1 MSDKHLIVEGLSIE
15 FGGQT
20 VVQNLSFTLAPGKT
34 LALVGESGS
43 GKSVTARSLI
53 GLAGAGARVTAR
65 TLSYSG
71 QDLLG
76 LSERGWRGLRGK
88 GIGFVLQDA
97 LVSLDP
103 LRPVGKEILE
113 VLKTHGWGDRRRRA
127 QRVIELLDTVG
138 VPDPELRARQRPDQL
153 SGGLRQ
159 RALIASALAL
169 DPGLVI
175 ADEPTTALDA
185 TVQAQILQVLQAI
198 KARGDSL
205 LIISH
210 DLAVVA
216 QLADEVLVLRH
227 GVAVEQGPMQQV
239 LRNPRHAYTRA
250 LLDAVPAEH
259 ARGTRLSPQQGTP
272 VVQARPSVA
281 GAVLLKATALGKRYI
296 GPDQQPRQVVDG
308 VSFEL
313 RAGRTLGIVG
323 ESGSGKT
330 TVARIVLGL
339 LEPDAGKVEFLGQDW
354 AGAGRQHVDE
364 QQRRV
369 RRRDISVIYQ
379 DPLSSFDPRWSV
391 GQILA
396 DALDVAGVTAPQQ
409 TARIQ
414 QLLEQVRLPTEL
426 ATRRPLQLSG
436 GQRQR
441 VAIARAIASNPK
453 VIICDEPVSALD
465 VSVQAQVLDLLADL
479 QASLGLAYLFISHD
493 LGVIR
498 HVSDEVLVTTAR
510 WWKAP
515 RWKPCLNTRNTT
527 TPAACWGRCR
537 GCRVP
542 KRPWSCRRWK
552 RKTAPGCLTNRNSGK
567 SPFKRSPARNCH
579 EQIICCH

>member
-15 FGGQT
+15 FDGQA
-20 VVQNLSFTLAPGKT
+20 VVRDVSFTLAPGKT

-53 GLAGAGARVTAR
+53 GLGGAGARVTAR
-65 TLSYSG
+65 TLSYGG

-113 VLKTHGWGDRRRRA
+113 VLTTHQWGDRRSRA
-127 QRVIELLDTVG
+127 ERVIELLGKVG
-138 VPDPELRARQRPDQL
+138 VPEPELRARQRPDQL

-169 DPGLVI
+169 SPGLVI

-185 TVQAQILQVLQAI
+185 TVQAQILQVLQEI

-227 GVAVEQGPMQQV
+227 GVVVEQGPMQQV
-239 LRNPRHAYTRA
+239 LRNPNHPYTQA

-259 ARGTRLSPQQGTP
+259 ARGTRLSSHSSEP
-272 VVQARPSVA
+272 
-281 GAVLLKATALGKRYI
+281 VLLKASGLGKRYI
-296 GPDQQPRQVVDG
+296 GPDQQARQVVDD

-339 LEPDAGKVEFLGQDW
+339 LEPDAGQVQFLDRPW
-354 AGAGRQHVDE
+354 AGAGAERVAEKD
-364 QQRRV
+364 RRV
-369 RRRDISVIYQ
+369 HRRDISVIYQ
-379 DPLSSFDPRWSV
+379 DPLSSFDPRWSI

-396 DALDVAGVTAPQQ
+396 DALDVAGVTASQQ
-409 TARIQ
+409 PARIS
-414 QLLEQVRLPTEL
+414 QLLEQVRLPAEL
-426 ATRRPLQLSG
+426 AARRPLQLSG

-498 HVSDEVLVTTAR
+498 HVSDEVLVMRHGTVVESAPVEALFENPQHPYTQRLLGAVPRLPGADSELVVPPLEAESTAWR
-510 WWKAP
+510 IDESQLWKIA
-515 RWKPCLNTRNTT
+515 
-527 TPAACWGRCR
+527 
-537 GCRVP
+537 
-542 KRPWSCRRWK
+542 
-552 RKTAPGCLTNRNSGK
+552 
-567 SPFKRSPARNCH
+567 
-579 EQIICCH
+579 I

>member
-20 VVQNLSFTLAPGKT
+20 VVRDVSFTLAPGKT

-65 TLSYSG
+65 TLSYGG

-113 VLKTHGWGDRRRRA
+113 VLTTHQWGDRRSRA
-127 QRVIELLDTVG
+127 ERVIELLDKVG
-138 VPDPELRARQRPDQL
+138 VPEPELRARQRPDQL

-169 DPGLVI
+169 SPGLVI

-185 TVQAQILQVLQAI
+185 TVQAQILQVLQEI

-227 GVAVEQGPMQQV
+227 GVVVEQGPMQQV
-239 LRNPRHAYTRA
+239 LRTPSHPYTQA

-259 ARGTRLSPQQGTP
+259 ARGTRLSSHNSGQL
-272 VVQARPSVA
+272 VQPRP
-281 GAVLLKATALGKRYI
+281 GADSPVLLKASGLGKRYI
-296 GPDQQPRQVVDG
+296 GPDQQSRQVVDD

-339 LEPDAGKVEFLGQDW
+339 LEPDAGQVQFLGHAW
-354 AGAGRQHVDE
+354 AGAGADRVAEKD
-364 QQRRV
+364 RRV
-369 RRRDISVIYQ
+369 HRRDISVIYQ
-379 DPLSSFDPRWSV
+379 DPLSSFDPRWSI
-391 GQILA
+391 GQILV
-396 DALDVAGVTAPQQ
+396 DALDVAGVAASQQ
-409 TARIQ
+409 PARIRE
-414 QLLEQVRLPTEL
+414 LLEQVRLPAEL
-426 ATRRPLQLSG
+426 ASRRPLQLSG

-498 HVSDEVLVTTAR
+498 HVSDEVLVMRRGQVVESAPVEELFEHPKHAYTQRLLGAVPRLPGADSELVVPPLEAESTALR
-510 WWKAP
+510 FDESQLWKIA
-515 RWKPCLNTRNTT
+515 
-527 TPAACWGRCR
+527 
-537 GCRVP
+537 
-542 KRPWSCRRWK
+542 
-552 RKTAPGCLTNRNSGK
+552 
-567 SPFKRSPARNCH
+567 
-579 EQIICCH
+579 I

>member
-20 VVQNLSFTLAPGKT
+20 VVRDVSFTLAPGKT

-65 TLSYSG
+65 TLSYGG

-113 VLKTHGWGDRRRRA
+113 VLTTHQWGDRRSRA
-127 QRVIELLDTVG
+127 ERVIELLDKVG
-138 VPDPELRARQRPDQL
+138 VPEPELRARQRPDQL

-169 DPGLVI
+169 SPGLVI

-185 TVQAQILQVLQAI
+185 TVQAQILQVLQEI

-227 GVAVEQGPMQQV
+227 GVVVEQGPMQQV
-239 LRNPRHAYTRA
+239 LRTPSHPYTQA

-259 ARGTRLSPQQGTP
+259 ARGTRLSSHNSGQL
-272 VVQARPSVA
+272 VQPRP
-281 GAVLLKATALGKRYI
+281 GADSPVLLKASGLGKRYF
-296 GPDQQPRQVVDG
+296 GPDQQARQVVDD

-339 LEPDAGKVEFLGQDW
+339 LEPDAGQVQFLGHAW
-354 AGAGRQHVDE
+354 AGAGADRVAEKD
-364 QQRRV
+364 RRV
-369 RRRDISVIYQ
+369 HRRDISVIYQ
-379 DPLSSFDPRWSV
+379 DPLSSFDPRWSI

-396 DALDVAGVTAPQQ
+396 DALDVAGVAASQQ
-409 TARIQ
+409 PARIRE
-414 QLLEQVRLPTEL
+414 LLEQVRLPAEL

-498 HVSDEVLVTTAR
+498 HVSDEVLVMRRGQVVESAPVEDLFEHPKHAYTQRLLGAVPRLPGADSELVVPPLEAESTALR
-510 WWKAP
+510 FDESQLWKIA
-515 RWKPCLNTRNTT
+515 
-527 TPAACWGRCR
+527 
-537 GCRVP
+537 
-542 KRPWSCRRWK
+542 
-552 RKTAPGCLTNRNSGK
+552 
-567 SPFKRSPARNCH
+567 
-579 EQIICCH
+579 I

>member
-15 FGGQT
+15 FDGQT
-20 VVQNLSFTLAPGKT
+20 VVHNLSFTLAPGKT

-53 GLAGAGARVTAR
+53 GLAGAGARVSAR
-65 TLSYSG
+65 TLSYGG

-76 LSERGWRGLRGK
+76 LSERGWRRLRGK

-103 LRPVGKEILE
+103 LRAVGKEILE
-113 VLKTHGWGDRRRRA
+113 VLKAHNWGDRRSRGE
-127 QRVIELLDTVG
+127 RVIELLDKVG
-138 VPDPELRARQRPDQL
+138 VPEPRLRARQRPDQL

-169 DPGLVI
+169 SPGLVI

-185 TVQAQILQVLQAI
+185 TVQAQILEVLQEI

-227 GVAVEQGPMQQV
+227 GVTVEQGPTEQV
-239 LRNPRHAYTRA
+239 LRNPRHPYTRA

-259 ARGTRLSPQQGTP
+259 ARGTRLSPGQPAVNGLP
-272 VVQARPSVA
+272 RS
-281 GAVLLKATALGKRYI
+281 GADSPLLLRASGLGKRYI
-296 GPDQQPRQVVDG
+296 GPDHQSRQVVDD

-330 TVARIVLGL
+330 TVARMVLGL
-339 LEPDAGKVEFLGQDW
+339 LEPDAGGVEFLGQPW
-354 AGAGRQHVDE
+354 TAAGSERVTE
-364 QQRRV
+364 KQRRLH
-369 RRRDISVIYQ
+369 RRDISVIYQ

-396 DALDVAGVTAPQQ
+396 DALDVAGFQAGQHA
-409 TARIQ
+409 ARIS
-414 QLLEQVRLPTEL
+414 QLLEQVRLPAEL
-426 ATRRPLQLSG
+426 ATRPPLQLSG

-465 VSVQAQVLDLLADL
+465 VSVQAQVLDLLAHL

-498 HVSDEVLVTTAR
+498 HVSDQVLVMRHGKVVESAPVEDLFDNPQHEYTRRLLGAVPRLPGAQVQLVVPPLEAENTA
-510 WWKAP
+510 WLFDESQLWKIA
-515 RWKPCLNTRNTT
+515 
-527 TPAACWGRCR
+527 
-537 GCRVP
+537 
-542 KRPWSCRRWK
+542 
-552 RKTAPGCLTNRNSGK
+552 
-567 SPFKRSPARNCH
+567 
-579 EQIICCH
+579 I

>member
-15 FGGQT
+15 FDGQT
-20 VVQNLSFTLAPGKT
+20 VVHNLSFTLAPGKT

-53 GLAGAGARVTAR
+53 GLAGAGARVSAR
-65 TLSYSG
+65 TLSYGG

-76 LSERGWRGLRGK
+76 LSERGWRRLRGK

-103 LRPVGKEILE
+103 LRAVGKEILE
-113 VLKTHGWGDRRRRA
+113 VLKAHNWGDRRSRGE
-127 QRVIELLDTVG
+127 RVIELLDKVG
-138 VPDPELRARQRPDQL
+138 VPEPRLRARQRPDQL

-169 DPGLVI
+169 SPGLVI

-185 TVQAQILQVLQAI
+185 TVQAQILEVLQEI

-227 GVAVEQGPMQQV
+227 GVTVEQGPTEQV
-239 LRNPRHAYTRA
+239 LRNPYHPYTRA

-259 ARGTRLSPQQGTP
+259 ARGTRLSPGQPAVNGLP
-272 VVQARPSVA
+272 RS
-281 GAVLLKATALGKRYI
+281 GADSPLLLRASGLGKRYI
-296 GPDQQPRQVVDG
+296 GPDHQSRQVVDD

-330 TVARIVLGL
+330 TVARMVLGL
-339 LEPDAGKVEFLGQDW
+339 LEPDAGRVEFLGQPW
-354 AGAGRQHVDE
+354 TAAGSERVTE
-364 QQRRV
+364 KQRRLH
-369 RRRDISVIYQ
+369 RRDISVIYQ

-396 DALDVAGVTAPQQ
+396 DALDVAGFQAGQHA
-409 TARIQ
+409 ARIS
-414 QLLEQVRLPTEL
+414 QLLEHVRLPAEL

-498 HVSDEVLVTTAR
+498 HVSDQVLVMRHGKVVESAPVEDLFDNPQHEYTRRLLGAVPRLPGAQVQLVVPPLEAENTA
-510 WWKAP
+510 WLFDESQLWKIA
-515 RWKPCLNTRNTT
+515 
-527 TPAACWGRCR
+527 
-537 GCRVP
+537 
-542 KRPWSCRRWK
+542 
-552 RKTAPGCLTNRNSGK
+552 
-567 SPFKRSPARNCH
+567 
-579 EQIICCH
+579 I

>member
-1 MSDKHLIVEGLSIE
+1 MSDKRLIVEDLTIE
-15 FGGQT
+15 FDGQS
-20 VVQNLSFTLAPGKT
+20 VVRNLSFVLDPGKT

-53 GLAGAGARVTAR
+53 GLAGAGAQVTAR
-65 TLSYSG
+65 TLSYDG
-71 QDLLG
+71 HDLLS
-76 LSERGWRGLRGK
+76 LSERGWRELRGK

-113 VLKTHGWGDRRRRA
+113 VLETHRWGDRRRRA
-127 QRVIELLDTVG
+127 ERVIELLEKVG
-138 VPDPELRARQRPDQL
+138 VPEPQLRARQRPDQL

-169 DPGLVI
+169 TPGLVI

-185 TVQAQILQVLQAI
+185 TVQAQILDVLQDI

-227 GVAVEQGPMQQV
+227 GEVVEQGPMEQV
-239 LRNPRHAYTRA
+239 LRDPRHAYTRA

-259 ARGTRLSPQQGTP
+259 VRGTRLSPERNT
-272 VVQARPSVA
+272 
-281 GAVLLKATALGKRYI
+281 GAVQPRPGVDSPVLLRASRLGKRYV
-296 GPDQQPRQVVDG
+296 GPDQQSRQVVDD

-339 LEPDAGKVEFLGQDW
+339 LEPDAGQVTFLDW
-354 AGAGRQHVDE
+354 AWAGVGSGRVE
-364 QQRRV
+364 EKARRV
-369 RRRDISVIYQ
+369 YRRDISVIYQ

-391 GQILA
+391 GQVLA
-396 DALDVAGVTAPQQ
+396 DALDVAGIAAEQQ
-409 TARIQ
+409 PARIA
-414 QLLEQVRLPTEL
+414 QLLHQVRLPAEL

-479 QASLGLAYLFISHD
+479 QAELGLAYLFISHD

-498 HVSDEVLVTTAR
+498 HVSDEVLVMRHGKVVESAAVETLFQNPQHEYTRRLLGAVPR
-510 WWKAP
+510 LPGAGATLVVPPIEPESAVLLFDETRLWKIA
-515 RWKPCLNTRNTT
+515 
-527 TPAACWGRCR
+527 
-537 GCRVP
+537 
-542 KRPWSCRRWK
+542 
-552 RKTAPGCLTNRNSGK
+552 
-567 SPFKRSPARNCH
+567 
-579 EQIICCH
+579 I

>member
-20 VVQNLSFTLAPGKT
+20 VVRDVSFTLAPGKT

-65 TLSYSG
+65 TLSYGG

-103 LRPVGKEILE
+103 LRSVGKEILE
-113 VLKTHGWGDRRRRA
+113 VLTTHQWGDRRSRA
-127 QRVIELLDTVG
+127 ERVIELLDKVG
-138 VPDPELRARQRPDQL
+138 VPEPELRARQRPDQL

-169 DPGLVI
+169 SPGLVI

-185 TVQAQILQVLQAI
+185 TVQAQILQVLQEI

-227 GVAVEQGPMQQV
+227 GVVVEQGPMQQV
-239 LRNPRHAYTRA
+239 LRTPSHPYTQA

-259 ARGTRLSPQQGTP
+259 ARGTRLSSHNSGQL
-272 VVQARPSVA
+272 VQPRP
-281 GAVLLKATALGKRYI
+281 GADSPVLLKASGLGKRYI
-296 GPDQQPRQVVDG
+296 GPDQQSRQVVDD

-339 LEPDAGKVEFLGQDW
+339 LEPDAGQVQFLGHAW
-354 AGAGRQHVDE
+354 AGAGADRVAEKD
-364 QQRRV
+364 RRV
-369 RRRDISVIYQ
+369 HRRDISVIYQ
-379 DPLSSFDPRWSV
+379 DPLSSFDPRWSI
-391 GQILA
+391 GQILV
-396 DALDVAGVTAPQQ
+396 DALDVAGVAASQQ
-409 TARIQ
+409 PARIRE
-414 QLLEQVRLPTEL
+414 LLEQVRLPAEL
-426 ATRRPLQLSG
+426 ASRRPLQLSG

-498 HVSDEVLVTTAR
+498 HVSDEVLVMRRGQVVESAPVEELFEHPKHAYTQRLLGAVPRLPGADSELVVPPLEAESTALR
-510 WWKAP
+510 FDESQLWKIA
-515 RWKPCLNTRNTT
+515 
-527 TPAACWGRCR
+527 
-537 GCRVP
+537 
-542 KRPWSCRRWK
+542 
-552 RKTAPGCLTNRNSGK
+552 
-567 SPFKRSPARNCH
+567 
-579 EQIICCH
+579 I

>member
-1 MSDKHLIVEGLSIE
+1 MSEQKRLIVEGLSIE
-15 FGGQT
+15 FAGQS
-20 VVQNLSFTLAPGKT
+20 VVRNLSFILEPGKT

-53 GLAGAGARVTAR
+53 GLAGEGARVTAR
-65 TLSYSG
+65 RLSYAG
-71 QDLLG
+71 RDLLS
-76 LSERGWRGLRGK
+76 LSERSWRELRGK
-88 GIGFVLQDA
+88 DIGFVLQDA

-113 VLKTHGWGDRRRRA
+113 VLETHRWGDRKSRA
-127 QRVIELLDTVG
+127 ERVIELLETVG
-138 VPDPELRARQRPDQL
+138 VPEPRMRARQRPDQL

-159 RALIASALAL
+159 RALIASALAMN
-169 DPGLVI
+169 PGLVI

-185 TVQAQILQVLQAI
+185 TVQAQILEVLQQI

-227 GVAVEQGPMQQV
+227 GEVVEQGPMEQV
-239 LRNPRHAYTRA
+239 LRNPRHPYTRS

-259 ARGTRLSPQQGTP
+259 ARGTRLSPEQGTAP
-272 VVQARPSVA
+272 VQSRP
-281 GAVLLKATALGKRYI
+281 GADAPVLLSAKGLGKRYV

-330 TVARIVLGL
+330 TVARIALGL
-339 LEPDAGKVEFLGQDW
+339 LEPDAGEVQFLRLPWTAAGGARVE
-354 AGAGRQHVDE
+354 E
-364 QQRRV
+364 KSRRLH
-369 RRRDISVIYQ
+369 RRDISVIYQ

-396 DALDVAGVTAPQQ
+396 DALDVAGIAFEQQ
-409 TARIQ
+409 RPRIA
-414 QLLEQVRLPTEL
+414 QLLHQVRLPPEL
-426 ATRRPLQLSG
+426 STRRPLQLSG

-498 HVSDEVLVTTAR
+498 HVSDEVLVMRHGKVVESATVESLFENPQHEYTRRLLGAVPR
-510 WWKAP
+510 LPGAGSKLVVPPVEPESAVLLFDESRLWKIA
-515 RWKPCLNTRNTT
+515 
-527 TPAACWGRCR
+527 
-537 GCRVP
+537 
-542 KRPWSCRRWK
+542 
-552 RKTAPGCLTNRNSGK
+552 
-567 SPFKRSPARNCH
+567 
-579 EQIICCH
+579 I

>member
-1 MSDKHLIVEGLSIE
+1 MSEQKRLVVEGLSIE
-15 FGGQT
+15 FAGQS
-20 VVQNLSFTLAPGKT
+20 VVRNLSFTLEPGKT

-53 GLAGAGARVTAR
+53 GLAGEGAQVTAR
-65 TLSYSG
+65 QLNYAG
-71 QDLLG
+71 RDLLN
-76 LSERGWRGLRGK
+76 LSERGWRDLRGK
-88 GIGFVLQDA
+88 DIGFVLQDA

-113 VLKTHGWGDRRRRA
+113 VLETHRWGDRNSRGE
-127 QRVIELLDTVG
+127 RVIELLETVG
-138 VPDPELRARQRPDQL
+138 VPEPRLRARQRPDQL

-169 DPGLVI
+169 NPGLVI

-185 TVQAQILQVLQAI
+185 TVQAQILDVLQQI

-227 GVAVEQGPMQQV
+227 GEVVEQGPMEQV
-239 LRNPRHAYTRA
+239 LRNPRHAYTRS

-259 ARGTRLSPQQGTP
+259 ARGTRLSPEH
-272 VVQARPSVA
+272 
-281 GAVLLKATALGKRYI
+281 GAVPVQQRSGIDSPVLLTANGLGKRYV
-296 GPDQQPRQVVDG
+296 GPDQQIRQVVDG

-330 TVARIVLGL
+330 TVARIALGL
-339 LEPDAGKVEFLGQDW
+339 LEPDAGEVQFLHVPW
-354 AGAGRQHVDE
+354 TGAGSGRVE
-364 QQRRV
+364 EKSRRLH
-369 RRRDISVIYQ
+369 RRDISVIYQ

-396 DALDVAGVTAPQQ
+396 DALDVAGIPFEQQ
-409 TARIQ
+409 RPRIA
-414 QLLEQVRLPTEL
+414 QLLHQVRLPVEL
-426 ATRRPLQLSG
+426 STRRPLQLSG

-498 HVSDEVLVTTAR
+498 HVSDEVLVMRHGKVVESASVERLFENPQHEYTRRLLGAVPR
-510 WWKAP
+510 LPGAGSKLVVPPLEPESAVLLFDESRLWKIA
-515 RWKPCLNTRNTT
+515 
-527 TPAACWGRCR
+527 
-537 GCRVP
+537 
-542 KRPWSCRRWK
+542 
-552 RKTAPGCLTNRNSGK
+552 
-567 SPFKRSPARNCH
+567 
-579 EQIICCH
+579 I

>member
-1 MSDKHLIVEGLSIE
+1 MSEQKRLIVEGLSIE
-15 FGGQT
+15 FAGQS
-20 VVQNLSFTLAPGKT
+20 VVRNLSFTLEPGKT

-53 GLAGAGARVTAR
+53 GLAGEGARVTAR
-65 TLSYSG
+65 KLSYAG
-71 QDLLG
+71 KDLLS
-76 LSERGWRGLRGK
+76 LSERNWRELRGK
-88 GIGFVLQDA
+88 DIGFVLQDA

-113 VLKTHGWGDRRRRA
+113 VLETHRWGDRQSRGE
-127 QRVIELLDTVG
+127 RVIELLETVG
-138 VPDPELRARQRPDQL
+138 VPEPRLRACQRPDQL

-185 TVQAQILQVLQAI
+185 TVQAQILEVLQQI

-227 GVAVEQGPMQQV
+227 GEVVEQGLMEQV
-239 LRNPRHAYTRA
+239 LRNPRHAYTRS

-259 ARGTRLSPQQGTP
+259 ARGTRLSPEQGMLP
-272 VVQARPSVA
+272 LGARPGTEA
-281 GAVLLKATALGKRYI
+281 PVLLRATGLGKRYV
-296 GPDQQPRQVVDG
+296 GPDQQVRQVVDD

-330 TVARIVLGL
+330 TVARIALGL
-339 LEPDAGKVEFLGQDW
+339 LEPDAGSVQFLSVPW
-354 AGAGRQHVDE
+354 TGAGNGRVE
-364 QQRRV
+364 EKTRRLH
-369 RRRDISVIYQ
+369 RRDISVIYQ

-396 DALDVAGVTAPQQ
+396 DALDVAGVAFEQQ
-409 TARIQ
+409 RPRIA
-414 QLLEQVRLPTEL
+414 QLLHQVRLPVEL
-426 ATRRPLQLSG
+426 STRRPLQLSG

-498 HVSDEVLVTTAR
+498 HVSDEVLVMRHGKVVESASVETLFDNPQHEYTRRLLGSVPRLPGAATR
-510 WWKAP
+510 LVVPPLEPESAVLLFDESRLWKIA
-515 RWKPCLNTRNTT
+515 
-527 TPAACWGRCR
+527 
-537 GCRVP
+537 
-542 KRPWSCRRWK
+542 
-552 RKTAPGCLTNRNSGK
+552 
-567 SPFKRSPARNCH
+567 
-579 EQIICCH
+579 I

>member
-15 FGGQT
+15 FDGQT
-20 VVQNLSFTLAPGKT
+20 VVHNLSFTLAPGKT

-53 GLAGAGARVTAR
+53 GLAGAGARVSAR
-65 TLSYSG
+65 TLSYGG

-76 LSERGWRGLRGK
+76 LSERGWRRLRGK

-103 LRPVGKEILE
+103 LRAVGKEILE
-113 VLKTHGWGDRRRRA
+113 VLKAHNWGDRRSRGE
-127 QRVIELLDTVG
+127 RVIELLDKVG
-138 VPDPELRARQRPDQL
+138 VPEPRLRARQRPDQL

-169 DPGLVI
+169 SPGLVI

-185 TVQAQILQVLQAI
+185 TVQAQILEVLQEI

-227 GVAVEQGPMQQV
+227 GVTVEQGPTEQV
-239 LRNPRHAYTRA
+239 LRNPHHPYTRA

-259 ARGTRLSPQQGTP
+259 ARGTRLSPGQPAVNGLP
-272 VVQARPSVA
+272 RS
-281 GAVLLKATALGKRYI
+281 GADSPLLLRASGLGKRYI
-296 GPDQQPRQVVDG
+296 GPDHQSRQVVDD

-330 TVARIVLGL
+330 TVARMVLGL
-339 LEPDAGKVEFLGQDW
+339 LEPDAGRVEFLGQPW
-354 AGAGRQHVDE
+354 TAAGSERVTE
-364 QQRRV
+364 KQRRLH
-369 RRRDISVIYQ
+369 RRDISVIYQ

-396 DALDVAGVTAPQQ
+396 DALDVAGFQAGQHV
-409 TARIQ
+409 ARIS
-414 QLLEQVRLPTEL
+414 QLLEQVRLPAEL

-498 HVSDEVLVTTAR
+498 HVSDQVLVMRHGKVVESARVEDLFNNPQHEYTRRLLGAVPRLPGAQVQLVVPPLEAENTA
-510 WWKAP
+510 WLFDESQLWKIA
-515 RWKPCLNTRNTT
+515 
-527 TPAACWGRCR
+527 
-537 GCRVP
+537 
-542 KRPWSCRRWK
+542 
-552 RKTAPGCLTNRNSGK
+552 
-567 SPFKRSPARNCH
+567 
-579 EQIICCH
+579 I

>member
-1 MSDKHLIVEGLSIE
+1 MSAAKQLIVEGLSIE
-15 FGGQT
+15 FAGQS
-20 VVQNLSFTLAPGKT
+20 VVRNLSFTLEPGKT

-53 GLAGAGARVTAR
+53 GLAGEGARVTAR
-65 TLSYSG
+65 RLSYAG
-71 QDLLG
+71 QDLLS
-76 LSERGWRGLRGK
+76 LSERGWRDLRGK
-88 GIGFVLQDA
+88 DIGFVLQDA

-113 VLKTHGWGDRRRRA
+113 VLETHRWGDRVSCA
-127 QRVIELLDTVG
+127 ERVIELLETVG
-138 VPDPELRARQRPDQL
+138 VPEPQLRARQRPDQL

-169 DPGLVI
+169 NPGLVI

-185 TVQAQILQVLQAI
+185 TVQAQILEVLQQI

-227 GVAVEQGPMQQV
+227 GDVVEQGPTDQV
-239 LRNPRHAYTRA
+239 LRHPRHAYTRS

-259 ARGTRLSPQQGTP
+259 ARGTRLSPDSGSEPLTRLS
-272 VVQARPSVA
+272 RPDA
-281 GAVLLKATALGKRYI
+281 PVLLKASGLGKRYI
-296 GPDQQPRQVVDG
+296 GPDQQVRQVVNG

-330 TVARIVLGL
+330 TVARIALGL
-339 LEPDAGKVEFLGQDW
+339 LEPDAGAVQFLDIPW
-354 AGAGRQHVDE
+354 SVAGEGRIE
-364 QQRRV
+364 ERTRRLH
-369 RRRDISVIYQ
+369 RRDISVIYQ

-396 DALDVAGVTAPQQ
+396 DALDVAGVPFDQQ
-409 TARIQ
+409 RPRIA
-414 QLLEQVRLPTEL
+414 QLLHQVRLPVEVS
-426 ATRRPLQLSG
+426 TRRPLQLSG

-498 HVSDEVLVTTAR
+498 HVSDDVLVMRHGQVVESAPVDTLFDHPQHEYTRRLLGAVPR
-510 WWKAP
+510 LPGAGNALVVPPLEPENPAWLFDESRLWKIA
-515 RWKPCLNTRNTT
+515 
-527 TPAACWGRCR
+527 
-537 GCRVP
+537 
-542 KRPWSCRRWK
+542 
-552 RKTAPGCLTNRNSGK
+552 
-567 SPFKRSPARNCH
+567 
-579 EQIICCH
+579 I

>member
-1 MSDKHLIVEGLSIE
+1 MSDKKTLVVEGLSIE
-15 FGGQT
+15 FAGQS
-20 VVQNLSFTLAPGKT
+20 VVHNLSFTLAPGKT

-53 GLAGAGARVTAR
+53 GLAGAGAKVSAKVLKYGGT
-65 TLSYSG
+65 
-71 QDLLG
+71 DLLG
-76 LSERGWRGLRGK
+76 LSERGWRRLRGQQ
-88 GIGFVLQDA
+88 IGFVLQDA

-113 VLKTHGWGDRRRRA
+113 VLETHRWGDRRSRA
-127 QRVIELLDTVG
+127 QRVIELLDLVG
-138 VPDPELRARQRPDQL
+138 VPEPHLRARQRPDEL

-169 DPGLVI
+169 NPGLVI

-227 GVAVEQGPMQQV
+227 GETVEQGPMEQV
-239 LRNPRHAYTRA
+239 LSRPSHPYTRS

-259 ARGTRLSPQQGTP
+259 ARGTRLSEQGAP
-272 VVQARPSVA
+272 VAHTRPGTDSP
-281 GAVLLKATALGKRYI
+281 VLLAASGLGKRYI
-296 GPDQQPRQVVDG
+296 GPDQQVRQVVNDVG
-308 VSFEL
+308 FEL

-330 TVARIVLGL
+330 TVARIALGL
-339 LEPDAGKVEFLGQDW
+339 LPPDAGDVRFLDQPW
-354 AGAGRQHVDE
+354 AGAGEWRVE
-364 QQRRV
+364 EASRRL

-379 DPLSSFDPRWSV
+379 DPLSSFDPRWTI
-391 GQILA
+391 GQILE
-396 DALDVAGVTAPQQ
+396 DALDVAGIAAQQ
-409 TARIQ
+409 RSARIA
-414 QLLEQVRLPTEL
+414 QLLSQVRLPVAL

-453 VIICDEPVSALD
+453 VIICD
-465 VSVQAQVLDLLADL
+465 
-479 QASLGLAYLFISHD
+479 
-493 LGVIR
+493 
-498 HVSDEVLVTTAR
+498 
-510 WWKAP
+510 
-515 RWKPCLNTRNTT
+515 
-527 TPAACWGRCR
+527 GRCR
-537 GCRVP
+537 RWMCRC
-542 KRPWSCRRWK
+542 RPRCWTCWPTCKPRWVW
-552 RKTAPGCLTNRNSGK
+552 RTCL
-567 SPFKRSPARNCH
+567 SPTTWA
-579 EQIICCH
+579 

>member
-15 FGGQT
+15 FDGQT
-20 VVQNLSFTLAPGKT
+20 VVHNLSFTLAPGKT

-53 GLAGAGARVTAR
+53 GLAGAGARVSAR
-65 TLSYSG
+65 TLSYGG

-76 LSERGWRGLRGK
+76 LSERGWRRLRGK

-103 LRPVGKEILE
+103 LRAVGKEILE
-113 VLKTHGWGDRRRRA
+113 VLKAHNWGDRRSRGE
-127 QRVIELLDTVG
+127 RVIELLDKVG
-138 VPDPELRARQRPDQL
+138 VPEPRLRARQRPDQL

-169 DPGLVI
+169 SPGLVI

-185 TVQAQILQVLQAI
+185 TVQAQILEVLQEI

-227 GVAVEQGPMQQV
+227 GVTVEQGPTEQV
-239 LRNPRHAYTRA
+239 LRNPHHPYTRA

-259 ARGTRLSPQQGTP
+259 ARGTRLSPGQPAVNGLP
-272 VVQARPSVA
+272 RS
-281 GAVLLKATALGKRYI
+281 GADSPLLLRASGLGKRYI
-296 GPDQQPRQVVDG
+296 GPDHQSRQVVDD

-330 TVARIVLGL
+330 TVARMVLGL
-339 LEPDAGKVEFLGQDW
+339 LEPDAGRVEFLGQPW
-354 AGAGRQHVDE
+354 TAAGSERVTE
-364 QQRRV
+364 KQRRLH
-369 RRRDISVIYQ
+369 RRDISVIYQ

-396 DALDVAGVTAPQQ
+396 DALDVAGFQAGQHA
-409 TARIQ
+409 ARIS
-414 QLLEQVRLPTEL
+414 QLLEHVRLPAEL

-498 HVSDEVLVTTAR
+498 HVSDQVLVMRHGKVVESARVEDLFDNPQHEYTRRLLGAVPRLPGAQVQLVVPPLEAENTA
-510 WWKAP
+510 WLFDESQLWKIA
-515 RWKPCLNTRNTT
+515 
-527 TPAACWGRCR
+527 
-537 GCRVP
+537 
-542 KRPWSCRRWK
+542 
-552 RKTAPGCLTNRNSGK
+552 
-567 SPFKRSPARNCH
+567 
-579 EQIICCH
+579 I

>member
-20 VVQNLSFTLAPGKT
+20 VVHNLSFTLAPGKT

-65 TLSYSG
+65 TLSYGG

-113 VLKTHGWGDRRRRA
+113 VLTTHGWGDRRRRA
-127 QRVIELLDTVG
+127 ERVIELLDTVG

-259 ARGTRLSPQQGTP
+259 ARGTRLSPQQGAP

-281 GAVLLKATALGKRYI
+281 GPVLLKATALGKRYI

-339 LEPDAGKVEFLGQDW
+339 LEPDAGHVEFLGQNW
-354 AGAGRQHVDE
+354 AGAGQQHVDE
-364 QQRRV
+364 YQRRA

-414 QLLEQVRLPTEL
+414 QLLEQVRLPAEL

-465 VSVQAQVLDLLADL
+465 VSVQAQVLDLLTDL

-498 HVSDEVLVTTAR
+498 HVSDEVLVMRHGKVVESAPVEVLFEHPQHDYTRRLLGAVPRLPGAETPLVVPPLEAENSA
-510 WWKAP
+510 WLFDESQLWKIA
-515 RWKPCLNTRNTT
+515 
-527 TPAACWGRCR
+527 
-537 GCRVP
+537 
-542 KRPWSCRRWK
+542 
-552 RKTAPGCLTNRNSGK
+552 
-567 SPFKRSPARNCH
+567 
-579 EQIICCH
+579 I

>member
-1 MSDKHLIVEGLSIE
+1 MSDQKRLIVEGLSIE
-15 FGGQT
+15 FAGQS
-20 VVQNLSFTLAPGKT
+20 VVRNLSFTLEPGKT

-53 GLAGAGARVTAR
+53 GLAGAGAKVTAR
-65 TLSYSG
+65 TLSYDG
-71 QDLLG
+71 VDLLS
-76 LSERGWRGLRGK
+76 LSERGWRRLRGN

-113 VLKTHGWGDRRRRA
+113 VLETHRWGDRRSRGE
-127 QRVIELLDTVG
+127 RVIELLDLVG
-138 VPDPELRARQRPDQL
+138 VPEPQLRARQRPDQL

-169 DPGLVI
+169 NPGLVI

-185 TVQAQILQVLQAI
+185 TVQAQILQVLQQI

-227 GVAVEQGPMQQV
+227 GEVVEQGPMDQV
-239 LRNPRHAYTRA
+239 LLNPRHAYTRS

-259 ARGTRLSPQQGTP
+259 ARGTRLSPERSTAVAQP
-272 VVQARPSVA
+272 RP
-281 GAVLLKATALGKRYI
+281 GADSPVLLKATDLGKRYV
-296 GPDQQPRQVVDG
+296 GPDQQSRQVVDG

-330 TVARIVLGL
+330 TVARIALGL
-339 LEPDAGKVEFLGQDW
+339 LQPDAGEVRFLDQPWAAAGPERVE
-354 AGAGRQHVDE
+354 E
-364 QQRRV
+364 KTRRLH
-369 RRRDISVIYQ
+369 RRDISVIYQ
-379 DPLSSFDPRWSV
+379 DPLSSFDPRWTV
-391 GQILA
+391 GQILS
-396 DALDVAGVTAPQQ
+396 DALDVAGIDAEQQ
-409 TARIQ
+409 AARVA
-414 QLLEQVRLPTEL
+414 QLLDQVRLAPQL
-426 ATRRPLQLSG
+426 AERRPLQLSG

-498 HVSDEVLVTTAR
+498 HVSDEVLVMRHGQVVESASVETLFESPQHEYTRRLLGAVPR
-510 WWKAP
+510 LPGSGTQLVVPALEPEHPGWLFDESRLWKIA
-515 RWKPCLNTRNTT
+515 
-527 TPAACWGRCR
+527 
-537 GCRVP
+537 
-542 KRPWSCRRWK
+542 
-552 RKTAPGCLTNRNSGK
+552 
-567 SPFKRSPARNCH
+567 
-579 EQIICCH
+579 I

>member
-1 MSDKHLIVEGLSIE
+1 MSDKHLIVEGLCIE
-15 FGGQT
+15 FAGQP
-20 VVQNLSFTLAPGKT
+20 VVRDLSFTLAPGKT

-53 GLAGAGARVTAR
+53 GLAGAGARVSAR
-65 TLSYSG
+65 TLSYGG

-113 VLKTHGWGDRRRRA
+113 VLKTHNWGDRRSRA
-127 QRVIELLDTVG
+127 ERVIELLEKVG
-138 VPDPELRARQRPDQL
+138 VPEPQLRARQRPDQL

-169 DPGLVI
+169 SPGLVI

-185 TVQAQILQVLQAI
+185 TVQAQILQVLQEI

-227 GVAVEQGPMQQV
+227 GEVVEQGPMDQV
-239 LRNPRHAYTRA
+239 LRNPRHPYTRT

-259 ARGTRLSPQQGTP
+259 ARGTRLSPQRSTVVAAPRPGTDSP
-272 VVQARPSVA
+272 VVLQA
-281 GAVLLKATALGKRYI
+281 TQLGKRYV
-296 GPDQQPRQVVDG
+296 GPDQQARQVVNG

-339 LEPDAGKVEFLGQDW
+339 LEPDAGQVQFLGQPW
-354 AGAGRQHVDE
+354 SGVGQQRVEE
-364 QQRRV
+364 QQRRLY
-369 RRRDISVIYQ
+369 RRDISVIYQ
-379 DPLSSFDPRWSV
+379 DPLSSFDPRWNV

-396 DALDVAGVTAPQQ
+396 DALDVAGIAGEQQ
-409 TARIQ
+409 SARITE
-414 QLLEQVRLPTEL
+414 LLTQVRLPREL
-426 ATRRPLQLSG
+426 VSRRPLQLSG

-498 HVSDEVLVTTAR
+498 HVSDEVLVMRHGKVVESAAVETLFHRPQHEYTQRLLGAVPR
-510 WWKAP
+510 LPGAGVTLVVPPLEPETPGWLFDESRLWKIA
-515 RWKPCLNTRNTT
+515 
-527 TPAACWGRCR
+527 
-537 GCRVP
+537 
-542 KRPWSCRRWK
+542 
-552 RKTAPGCLTNRNSGK
+552 
-567 SPFKRSPARNCH
+567 
-579 EQIICCH
+579 I

>member
-1 MSDKHLIVEGLSIE
+1 MSEEKRLIVEGLSIE
-15 FGGQT
+15 FGGQS
-20 VVQNLSFTLAPGKT
+20 VVRNLSFTLEPGKT

-53 GLAGAGARVTAR
+53 GLAGEGARVTAR
-65 TLSYSG
+65 RLSYAG
-71 QDLLG
+71 RDLLS
-76 LSERGWRGLRGK
+76 LSERGWRDLRGK
-88 GIGFVLQDA
+88 DIGFVLQDA

-113 VLKTHGWGDRRRRA
+113 VLQTHRWGDRSSRGE
-127 QRVIELLDTVG
+127 RVIELLETVG
-138 VPDPELRARQRPDQL
+138 VPEPRLRARQRPDQL

-169 DPGLVI
+169 NPGLVI

-185 TVQAQILQVLQAI
+185 TVQAQILDVLQQI

-227 GVAVEQGPMQQV
+227 GEVVEQGPMEQV
-239 LRNPRHAYTRA
+239 LRNPRHAYTRS

-259 ARGTRLSPQQGTP
+259 ARGTRLSPEYGFAPAQP
-272 VVQARPSVA
+272 RA
-281 GAVLLKATALGKRYI
+281 GVDSPVLLSADGLGKRYV
-296 GPDQQPRQVVDG
+296 GPDQQVRQVVDG

-330 TVARIVLGL
+330 TVARIALGL
-339 LEPDAGKVEFLGQDW
+339 LEPDAGHVQFLHLPWAAAGSNRVE
-354 AGAGRQHVDE
+354 E
-364 QQRRV
+364 KSRRLH
-369 RRRDISVIYQ
+369 RRDISVIYQ

-396 DALDVAGVTAPQQ
+396 DALDVAGIAFEQQ
-409 TARIQ
+409 RLRIA
-414 QLLEQVRLPTEL
+414 QLLHQVRLPAEL
-426 ATRRPLQLSG
+426 SSRRPLQLSG

-498 HVSDEVLVTTAR
+498 HVSDEVLVMRHGKVVEYAPVETLFENPQHEYTRRLLGAVPR
-510 WWKAP
+510 LPGAGSKLVVPPLEPESAVLLFDESRLWKIA
-515 RWKPCLNTRNTT
+515 
-527 TPAACWGRCR
+527 
-537 GCRVP
+537 
-542 KRPWSCRRWK
+542 
-552 RKTAPGCLTNRNSGK
+552 
-567 SPFKRSPARNCH
+567 
-579 EQIICCH
+579 I

>member
-1 MSDKHLIVEGLSIE
+1 MSDKQLIVEGLSIE
-15 FGGQT
+15 FAGQS
-20 VVQNLSFTLAPGKT
+20 VVRNLSFTLAPGKT

-65 TLSYSG
+65 TLSYGG
-71 QDLLG
+71 QDLLS
-76 LSERGWRGLRGK
+76 LSERSWRGLRGK

-113 VLKTHGWGDRRRRA
+113 VLQTHDWGDRRSRPE
-127 QRVIELLDTVG
+127 RVIELLEKVG
-138 VPDPELRARQRPDQL
+138 VPEPRLRARQRPDQL

-169 DPGLVI
+169 SPGLVI

-185 TVQAQILQVLQAI
+185 TVQAQILQVLQEI

-227 GVAVEQGPMQQV
+227 GEVVEQGPMDQV
-239 LRNPRHAYTRA
+239 LRHPRHPYTRA

-259 ARGTRLSPQQGTP
+259 ARGTRLSPERNTVAAPPRPGADSP
-272 VVQARPSVA
+272 VV
-281 GAVLLKATALGKRYI
+281 LKATQLGKRYV
-296 GPDQQPRQVVDG
+296 GPDQQSRQVVDD

-339 LEPDAGKVEFLGQDW
+339 LEPDAGQVQFLDQPWSGTGHARVQEK
-354 AGAGRQHVDE
+354 H
-364 QQRRV
+364 RRLY
-369 RRRDISVIYQ
+369 RRDISVIYQ

-396 DALDVAGVTAPQQ
+396 DALDVAGITPDQQ
-409 TARIQ
+409 PARIA
-414 QLLEQVRLPTEL
+414 QLLDQVRLPKEL
-426 ATRRPLQLSG
+426 AVRRPLQLSG

-441 VAIARAIASNPK
+441 VAIARAIASSPK

-479 QASLGLAYLFISHD
+479 QATLGLAYLFISHD

-498 HVSDEVLVTTAR
+498 HVSDDVLVMRHGKVVESATVETLFENPQHEYTRRLLGAVPRLPSAETTLVVPPLEPEDAAWLFDESR
-510 WWKAP
+510 LWKIA
-515 RWKPCLNTRNTT
+515 
-527 TPAACWGRCR
+527 
-537 GCRVP
+537 
-542 KRPWSCRRWK
+542 
-552 RKTAPGCLTNRNSGK
+552 
-567 SPFKRSPARNCH
+567 
-579 EQIICCH
+579 I

>member
-1 MSDKHLIVEGLSIE
+1 MSEAKRLIVEGLSIE
-15 FGGQT
+15 FAGQS
-20 VVQNLSFTLAPGKT
+20 VVRNLSFTLEPGKT

-53 GLAGAGARVTAR
+53 GLAGEGARVTAR
-65 TLSYSG
+65 TLSYAG
-71 QDLLG
+71 RDLLA
-76 LSERGWRGLRGK
+76 LSERSWRGLRGK
-88 GIGFVLQDA
+88 DIGFVLQDA

-113 VLKTHGWGDRRRRA
+113 VLETHGFGDRHSRSA
-127 QRVIELLDTVG
+127 RVIELLETVG
-138 VPDPELRARQRPDQL
+138 VPDPRVRALQRPDQL

-159 RALIASALAL
+159 RALIASALAMN
-169 DPGLVI
+169 PGLVI

-185 TVQAQILQVLQAI
+185 TVQAQILHVLQQI

-216 QLADEVLVLRH
+216 QLADEVLVLRQ
-227 GVAVEQGPMQQV
+227 GEVVEQGPMEQV
-239 LRNPRHAYTRA
+239 LRYPRHAYTRS
-250 LLDAVPAEH
+250 LLDAVPAAH
-259 ARGTRLSPQQGTP
+259 ARGTRLSSPEHGAP
-272 VVQARPSVA
+272 IVSRRA
-281 GAVLLKATALGKRYI
+281 GVDSPVLLAAHGLGKRYT
-296 GPDQQPRQVVDG
+296 GPDQEVRQVVDD

-339 LEPDAGKVEFLGQDW
+339 LEPDAGDVRFLGIPW
-354 AGAGRQHVDE
+354 TAAGSARIE
-364 QQRRV
+364 ENSRRLH
-369 RRRDISVIYQ
+369 RRDISVIYQ
-379 DPLSSFDPRWSV
+379 DPLSSFDPRWNV

-396 DALDVAGVTAPQQ
+396 DALDVADVPVEQQ
-409 TARIQ
+409 RGRIA
-414 QLLEQVRLPTEL
+414 QLLHQVRLAPEL
-426 ATRRPLQLSG
+426 SSRRPLQLSG

-479 QASLGLAYLFISHD
+479 QTSLGLSYLFISHD

-498 HVSDEVLVTTAR
+498 HVSDEVLVMRHGKVVESAQVDVLFDSPQHEYTRRLLGAVPRLPGAAGTLVVPPLEPESAVLLFDESR
-510 WWKAP
+510 LWKIA
-515 RWKPCLNTRNTT
+515 
-527 TPAACWGRCR
+527 
-537 GCRVP
+537 
-542 KRPWSCRRWK
+542 
-552 RKTAPGCLTNRNSGK
+552 
-567 SPFKRSPARNCH
+567 
-579 EQIICCH
+579 I

>member
-15 FGGQT
+15 FDGQT
-20 VVQNLSFTLAPGKT
+20 VVHNLSFTLAPGKT

-53 GLAGAGARVTAR
+53 GLAGAGARVSAR
-65 TLSYSG
+65 TLSYGG

-76 LSERGWRGLRGK
+76 LSERGWRRLRGK

-103 LRPVGKEILE
+103 LRAVGKEILE
-113 VLKTHGWGDRRRRA
+113 VLKAHNWGDRRSRGE
-127 QRVIELLDTVG
+127 RVIELLDKVG
-138 VPDPELRARQRPDQL
+138 VPEPRLRARQRPDQL

-169 DPGLVI
+169 SPGLVI

-185 TVQAQILQVLQAI
+185 TVQAQILEVLQEI

-227 GVAVEQGPMQQV
+227 GVTVEQGPTEQV
-239 LRNPRHAYTRA
+239 LRNPHHPYTRA

-259 ARGTRLSPQQGTP
+259 ARGTRLSPGQPAVNGLP
-272 VVQARPSVA
+272 RS
-281 GAVLLKATALGKRYI
+281 GADSPLLLRASGLGKRYI
-296 GPDQQPRQVVDG
+296 GPDHQSRQVVDD

-330 TVARIVLGL
+330 TVARMVLGL
-339 LEPDAGKVEFLGQDW
+339 LEPDAGRVEFLGQPW
-354 AGAGRQHVDE
+354 TAAGSERVTE
-364 QQRRV
+364 KQRRLH
-369 RRRDISVIYQ
+369 RRDISVIYQ

-396 DALDVAGVTAPQQ
+396 DALDVAGFQAGQHA
-409 TARIQ
+409 ARIS
-414 QLLEQVRLPTEL
+414 QLLEQVRLPAEL

-498 HVSDEVLVTTAR
+498 HVSDQVLVMRHGKVVESAPVEDLFDNPQHEYTRRLLGAVPRLPGAQVQLVVPPLEAENTA
-510 WWKAP
+510 WLFDESQLWKIA
-515 RWKPCLNTRNTT
+515 
-527 TPAACWGRCR
+527 
-537 GCRVP
+537 
-542 KRPWSCRRWK
+542 
-552 RKTAPGCLTNRNSGK
+552 
-567 SPFKRSPARNCH
+567 
-579 EQIICCH
+579 I

>member
-1 MSDKHLIVEGLSIE
+1 MSDKHLIVEDLSIE
-15 FGGQT
+15 FAGQS
-20 VVQNLSFTLAPGKT
+20 VVRNLSFTLAPGKT

-53 GLAGAGARVTAR
+53 GLAGAGAKVTAR
-65 TLSYSG
+65 TLSYGG

-113 VLKTHGWGDRRRRA
+113 VLKTHGWGDRHTRA
-127 QRVIELLDTVG
+127 ERVVELLEKVG
-138 VPDPELRARQRPDQL
+138 VPEPRLRARQRPDQL

-169 DPGLVI
+169 SPGLVI

-185 TVQAQILQVLQAI
+185 TVQAQILEVLQEI

-227 GVAVEQGPMQQV
+227 GEVVEQGPMEQV
-239 LRNPRHAYTRA
+239 LREPRHPYTRA
-250 LLDAVPAEH
+250 LLDAVPGEH
-259 ARGTRLSPQQGTP
+259 VRGTRLSPERGIVSTQP
-272 VVQARPSVA
+272 RPGRDA
-281 GAVLLKATALGKRYI
+281 QVLLQADRLGKRYV
-296 GPDQQPRQVVDG
+296 GPDQQSRQVVDD

-339 LEPDAGKVEFLGQDW
+339 LQPDAGQVTFLDQPW
-354 AGAGRQHVDE
+354 AGVGNDQVE
-364 QQRRV
+364 EKQRRLY
-369 RRRDISVIYQ
+369 RRDISVIYQ

-396 DALDVAGVTAPQQ
+396 DALDVAGIALAQQ
-409 TARIQ
+409 PARIS
-414 QLLEQVRLPTEL
+414 QLLSQVRLPAQL
-426 ATRRPLQLSG
+426 ASRRPLQLSG

-441 VAIARAIASNPK
+441 VAIARAIASDPK
-453 VIICDEPVSALD
+453 IIICDEPVSALD

-479 QASLGLAYLFISHD
+479 QTSLGLAYLFISHD

-498 HVSDEVLVTTAR
+498 HVSDEVLVMRHGKVVESADVEILFERPQHEYTRRLLGAVPRLPGAGTKLVVPPLEAENTAWLFDESR
-510 WWKAP
+510 LWKIA
-515 RWKPCLNTRNTT
+515 
-527 TPAACWGRCR
+527 
-537 GCRVP
+537 
-542 KRPWSCRRWK
+542 
-552 RKTAPGCLTNRNSGK
+552 
-567 SPFKRSPARNCH
+567 
-579 EQIICCH
+579 I